1 MDKAYRNMTNMTGCI
16 LQVIPEGLGWLSALY
31 LFTIL
36 LILTSV
42 LSYPLIKMGQQKK
55 GFLITKWGIDT
66 TLDTCIRVEE
76 NFMQSLYAF
85 SFSW

>member
-55 GFLITKWGIDT
+55 EFLITKWGIDT
-66 TLDTCIRVEE
+66 TLDTCIGVEE